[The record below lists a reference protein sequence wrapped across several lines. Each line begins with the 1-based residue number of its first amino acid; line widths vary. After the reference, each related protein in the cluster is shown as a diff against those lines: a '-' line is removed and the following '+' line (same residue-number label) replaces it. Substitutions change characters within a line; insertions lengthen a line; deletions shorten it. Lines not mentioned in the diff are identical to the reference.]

1 MDEKEIW
8 EQDGVVPG
16 EELTPEEILPT
27 TQDTDIPTSAEEEE
41 IEIAACVLAREDT
54 PVEPI
59 EESVP
64 GEAPPEKATDDEF
77 DADELLAMMDDDKP
91 LVKVTRRSKTTW
103 KHGVLLYLHDLVYLL
118 AAVIVIFLLLFRV
131 VVVSGRS
138 MNDTLYDGDY
148 LLLLSNIF
156 YSDPQAGD
164 VIVAAKEDFKNG
176 APIVKRVIATE
187 GQWVDIDF
195 ERGIVYV
202 GDDLEHMVPLVEPYT
217 KTLTTKAEGV
227 VFPLQVED
235 GHIFVLGDNRDDSKD
250 SRHPE
255 IGLIDKREVMGKV
268 IFLFFPGTNYG
279 MRPRDFG
286 RIGVVA

>member
-1 MDEKEIW
+1 VEEKEIL
-8 EQDGVVPG
+8 EQDGAMPG
-16 EELTPEEILPT
+16 EEQTPEETLPT
-27 TQDTDIPTSAEEEE
+27 FENTEIPATGEDEE
-41 IEIAACVLAREDT
+41 IEIPSFVLAEDDT
-54 PVEPI
+54 TDEIP
-59 EESVP
+59 
-64 GEAPPEKATDDEF
+64 EAPVSEEQISEETSEEDLDTDQ
-77 DADELLAMMDDDKP
+77 LLAMMADDKP
-91 LVKVTRRSKTTW
+91 LVKVTRRNKTTW

-156 YSDPQAGD
+156 YSEPQAGD

-202 GDDLEHMVPLVEPYT
+202 GDDPDHMVPLVEPYT

-227 VFPLQVED
+227 VFPLQVDE

-279 MRPRDFG
+279 MRPRDFN